1 MRQEQKV
8 MGDKIKILV
17 VDDESR
23 MRKLVRDFLER
34 EGYQVLEAG
43 DGLEAMELFYEEK
56 DIALLILDVMMP
68 KMDGIT
74 VLQNIRAKGN
84 DVPILILTAKSEVDD
99 RVLGL
104 DSGADDYLSKPF
116 AAKELLARIRSV
128 TRRRTEAVSSVLNVG
143 NLSLDCTTFELKSS
157 TDTIRLPN
165 KEFQIMKLLAANPGQ
180 VISTERFMEKI
191 WGYDSEADV
200 GVVWVYISYLRKRL
214 TVLGA
219 NVKIKAARGQGYYLE
234 IQP

>member
-1 MRQEQKV
+1 MRLLLAEDEKELSDALV
-8 MGDKIKILV
+8 AILKHNNYS
-17 VDDESR
+17 VDAVYNGEDA
-23 MRKLVRDFLER
+23 LH
-34 EGYQVLEAG
+34 YLEADNY
-43 DGLEAMELFYEEK
+43 DGA
-56 DIALLILDVMMP
+56 ILDIMMP

-165 KEFQIMKLLAANPGQ
+165 KEFQIMELLAANPGQ

-191 WGYDSEADV
+191 WGYDSETDV
-200 GVVWVYISYLRKRL
+200 GVVWAYISYLRKRL
-214 TVLGA
+214 TELEA
-219 NVKIKAARGQGYYLE
+219 NVKIKVARGQGYYLE
-234 IQP
+234 IQS

>member
-1 MRQEQKV
+1 M
-8 MGDKIKILV
+8 DTLKILV

-23 MRKLVRDFLER
+23 MRKLVKDFLTKKNF
-34 EGYQVLEAG
+34 QVLESG
-43 DGLEAMELFYEEK
+43 DGEEAMDIFYEEK
-56 DIALLILDVMMP
+56 DIALIILDVMMP

-157 TDTIRLPN
+157 TDTIRLPY
-165 KEFQIMKLLAANPGQ
+165 KEFQIM
-180 VISTERFMEKI
+180 
-191 WGYDSEADV
+191 
-200 GVVWVYISYLRKRL
+200 
-214 TVLGA
+214 
-219 NVKIKAARGQGYYLE
+219 
-234 IQP
+234 

>member
-1 MRQEQKV
+1 MRLLLAEDEKELSDALV
-8 MGDKIKILV
+8 AILKHNNYS
-17 VDDESR
+17 VDAVYNGEDA
-23 MRKLVRDFLER
+23 LH
-34 EGYQVLEAG
+34 YLEADNY
-43 DGLEAMELFYEEK
+43 DGA
-56 DIALLILDVMMP
+56 ILDIMMP

-157 TDTIRLPN
+157 TDAIRLPN
-165 KEFQIMKLLAANPGQ
+165 KEFQIMELLAANPGQ

-191 WGYDSEADV
+191 WGYDSETDV
-200 GVVWVYISYLRKRL
+200 GVVWAYISYLRKRL
-214 TVLGA
+214 TGLEA

-234 IQP
+234 IQS

>member
-1 MRQEQKV
+1 MRLLLAEDEKELSDALV
-8 MGDKIKILV
+8 AILKHNNYS
-17 VDDESR
+17 VDAVYNGEDA
-23 MRKLVRDFLER
+23 LH
-34 EGYQVLEAG
+34 YLEADNY
-43 DGLEAMELFYEEK
+43 DGA
-56 DIALLILDVMMP
+56 ILDIMMP

-165 KEFQIMKLLAANPGQ
+165 KEFQIMELLAANPGQ

-191 WGYDSEADV
+191 WGYDREADV

>member
-1 MRQEQKV
+1 MPKLIYV
-8 MGDKIKILV
+8 A
-17 VDDESR
+17 DDE
-23 MRKLVRDFLER
+23 KNICFLIENFLEK
-34 EGYQVLEAG
+34 EGYEVECFGDGESLLEAFG
-43 DGLEAMELFYEEK
+43 KKAPDLC
-56 DIALLILDVMMP
+56 ILDIMMP

-165 KEFQIMKLLAANPGQ
+165 KEFQIMELLAANPGQ

>member
-1 MRQEQKV
+1 MRLLLAEDEKELSDALV
-8 MGDKIKILV
+8 AILKHNNYS
-17 VDDESR
+17 VDAVYNGEDA
-23 MRKLVRDFLER
+23 LH
-34 EGYQVLEAG
+34 YLEADNY
-43 DGLEAMELFYEEK
+43 DGA
-56 DIALLILDVMMP
+56 ILDIMMP

-74 VLQNIRAKGN
+74 VLQNIRARGN
-84 DVPILILTAKSEVDD
+84 DVPVLILTAKSEVDD

-165 KEFQIMKLLAANPGQ
+165 KEFQIMELLAANPGQ

-200 GVVWVYISYLRKRL
+200 GVAWVYISYLRKRL
-214 TVLGA
+214 TVLDA

>member
-1 MRQEQKV
+1 MRLLLAEDEKELSDALV
-8 MGDKIKILV
+8 AILKHNNYS
-17 VDDESR
+17 VDAVYNGEDA
-23 MRKLVRDFLER
+23 LH
-34 EGYQVLEAG
+34 YLEADNY
-43 DGLEAMELFYEEK
+43 DGA
-56 DIALLILDVMMP
+56 ILDIMMP

-165 KEFQIMKLLAANPGQ
+165 KEFQIMELLAANPGQ

-191 WGYDSEADV
+191 WGYDSETDV
-200 GVVWVYISYLRKRL
+200 GGVWAYISYLRKRL
-214 TVLGA
+214 TELEA
-219 NVKIKAARGQGYYLE
+219 NVKIKVARGQGYYLE
-234 IQP
+234 IQS

>member
-1 MRQEQKV
+1 MRLLLAEDEKELSDALV
-8 MGDKIKILV
+8 AILKHNNYS
-17 VDDESR
+17 VDAVYNGEDA
-23 MRKLVRDFLER
+23 LH
-34 EGYQVLEAG
+34 YLEADNY
-43 DGLEAMELFYEEK
+43 DGA
-56 DIALLILDVMMP
+56 ILDIMMP

-157 TDTIRLPN
+157 TDAIRLPN
-165 KEFQIMKLLAANPGQ
+165 KEFQIMELLAANPGQ

-191 WGYDSEADV
+191 WGYDSETDV
-200 GVVWVYISYLRKRL
+200 GVVWAYISYLRKRL
-214 TVLGA
+214 TELEA

-234 IQP
+234 IQS